1 MPVVSRRQCEG
12 SGSDRL
18 DLMLLVSELLALR
31 RRIFFEQLRSPF
43 AHDRLRCILTSS
55 KPKTARKSQIVIVDG
70 SERDEGIFGIELL
83 DLL

>member
-1 MPVVSRRQCEG
+1 
-12 SGSDRL
+12 
-18 DLMLLVSELLALR
+18 MLLVSELLALR

-55 KPKTARKSQIVIVDG
+55 NRKPPANLGLLLSMG